1 MSSAPVPTI
10 GRAVHYVSQGSPV
23 RPDGT
28 QAFPSVRRSAEITEV
43 DEEGR
48 VGLLVKNP
56 TGLFFHP
63 IGHEA
68 GPCPHAEPVP
78 GAPLQPGTWH
88 WPERV

>member
-1 MSSAPVPTI
+1 MPNAPVPTI

-43 DEEGR
+43 DEKGN

-63 IGHEA
+63 IGHEN
-68 GPCPHAEPVP
+68 GPCPYADPVP

>member
-1 MSSAPVPTI
+1 MPSNPVPTI
-10 GRAVHYVSQGSPV
+10 GRAVHYVSQGPPV

-28 QAFPSVRRSAEITEV
+28 QAIPSVRRSAEITEV
-43 DEEGR
+43 DEEGN

-56 TGLFFHP
+56 TGLFLHP
-63 IGHEA
+63 LGHENE
-68 GPCPHAEPVP
+68 PCPYADPGP